1 MDAFVHIV
9 LDNFGLIGKVSIIST
24 QLLSPIMPDAKVV
37 MAFFVLRLSLFQ
49 KFLLTTHL
57 TLIMYSYK

>member
-24 QLLSPIMPDAKVV
+24 QLLSLIMPDAKVV
-37 MAFFVLRLSLFQ
+37 MAFLSPDEVGG
-49 KFLLTTHL
+49 
-57 TLIMYSYK
+57 I